1 MGSTVSTRQKDWLQA
16 TEKRINFTSSILGS
30 IRNVKFLGLSEIMS
44 SKIEAL
50 RTEELEISKKFR
62 RIQSIRVCMGVCLP
76 LPLSQVNYVTMNRP
90 WPY

>member
-1 MGSTVSTRQKDWLQA
+1 MGSTVSTRQKEWLQA

-30 IRNVKFLGLSEIMS
+30 IRNVKFLGLTEIMS

-62 RIQSIRVCMGVCLP
+62 RIQSIRVCMGVW
-76 LPLSQVNYVTMNRP
+76 LPLSLSRVNYVMNSP
-90 WPY
+90 LPC